1 MSKLKIALVGY
12 GHLGKWHA
20 EKANTL
26 EELYAIVDPLEDN
39 RDQAASKFPNA
50 KVVSSL
56 EEILDE
62 VDAVLVVTPTKY
74 HYEISSKVLKAKK
87 HLFCEKPVTE
97 TLEQALELKKLS
109 APEYVIQVGHSER
122 CHKIFENLES
132 YKSIIDN
139 ANVVNLIRVSSYKGR
154 ASDVSVIED
163 LMIHDIDLAL
173 LLYGVPNDV
182 RARAYKVY
190 TDNYDYCLAELI
202 YDKRSVFI
210 EASRSD
216 VDEKREIKIHGTQGD
231 LKFDLLNLEVLSS
244 DSLDDKNVQQIK
256 KETYERRDH
265 LFIEQEKFY
274 DSIKNKTDV
283 FVSLDD
289 GINAMRVIDLIK
301 KDIE

>member
-39 RDQAASKFPNA
+39 RDQAASKFPKA
-50 KVVSSL
+50 RVVSSL

-97 TLEQALELKKLS
+97 TLEQALELKKIS
-109 APEYVIQVGHSER
+109 VPENVIQVGHSER

-139 ANVVNLIRVSSYKGR
+139 AKVVNLIRVSSYKGR

-182 RARAYKVY
+182 RAKAYKIY

-202 YDKRSVFI
+202 YDERSVFI

-244 DSLDDKNVQQIK
+244 DSLDDKNVQQVK

-274 DSIKNKTDV
+274 DSIKNKADV

>member
-97 TLEQALELKKLS
+97 TLDQALELKKLS
-109 APEYVIQVGHSER
+109 APENVIQVGHSER

-139 ANVVNLIRVSSYKGR
+139 AKVVNLIRVSSYKGR

-182 RARAYKVY
+182 RAKAYKIY

-202 YDKRSVFI
+202 YDERSVFI

-244 DSLDDKNVQQIK
+244 DSLDDKNVQQVK

-274 DSIKNKTDV
+274 DSIKNKADV